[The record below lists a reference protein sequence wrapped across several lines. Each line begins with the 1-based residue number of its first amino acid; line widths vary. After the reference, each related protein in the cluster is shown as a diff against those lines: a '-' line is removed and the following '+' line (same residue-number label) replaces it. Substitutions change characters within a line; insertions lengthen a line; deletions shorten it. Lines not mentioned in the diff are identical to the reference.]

1 MADRNLQ
8 GTIVTARI
16 LVVDD
21 NEINLRL
28 LEARLG
34 AEFYEVT
41 TAVNGPEALA
51 LAATGAVDLVL
62 LDVMMPGMDG
72 YEVCRRLK
80 ADPQTMHIP
89 VVLVT
94 ALDQASDRIEG
105 LNAGADD
112 FLTKPA
118 RDLQLFTR
126 LRSLTRLKRVTD
138 ELRERAA
145 TALALFADE
154 EDVFRA
160 ASGRDRI
167 LMYGDDPR
175 ECSRL
180 LGMLHD
186 RFAIDAAAERED
198 FMTQLRAA
206 PEPEAALL
214 DLGASET
221 DVLRLLASLRTS
233 EAGRHLPVVVMGRPE
248 QETAIAKAM
257 EIGASDYIQKP
268 IDRNELRARLA
279 TQVRRRRYESRLRR
293 SLSDTVALAVRDPL
307 TGLHNRR
314 FFDARLAKA
323 VAQARSGRKRLSI
336 VVVDIDHFKRIN
348 DGCGHAAGD
357 EVLRQFAGRLQDSLR
372 GSDLACRIGGEEFVV
387 LMPDTD
393 GEDAMRVAERIRE
406 EVAAAPFAI
415 PGASVAV
422 TVSAG
427 LAELTT
433 GDDGS
438 SLVARA
444 DRSLYE
450 AKRAGRNR
458 VLAAAA

>member
-1 MADRNLQ
+1 M
-8 GTIVTARI
+8 TARI

-34 AEFYEVT
+34 AEFYEVVL
-41 TAVNGPEALA
+41 AVNGPEALA
-51 LAATGAVDLVL
+51 LAATGGIDLVL

-80 ADPQTMHIP
+80 ADPQTTHIP

-94 ALDQASDRIEG
+94 ALDQPSDRIEG

-126 LRSLTRLKRVTD
+126 VRSLTRLNRVTD
-138 ELRERAA
+138 ELRERTA

-167 LMYGDDPR
+167 LMFGDDPR
-175 ECSRL
+175 EATRL
-180 LGMLHD
+180 LAMLHD
-186 RFAIDAAAERED
+186 RFVIDATAERGA
-198 FMTQLRAA
+198 FMARLMEG

-214 DLGASET
+214 DLGAAEGSA
-221 DVLRLLASLRTS
+221 LRLVAALRTS
-233 EAGRHLPVVVMGRPE
+233 DAGRHLPIIAMGRPE
-248 QETAIAKAM
+248 QEAALAKAL
-257 EIGASDYIQKP
+257 EIGATDYILKP

-293 SLSDTVALAVRDPL
+293 SLTDTVALAVRDPL

-314 FFDARLAKA
+314 FCEARLAKA
-323 VAQARSGRKRLSI
+323 IDQARAGRRHLSI
-336 VVVDIDHFKRIN
+336 AVADIDHFKRIN
-348 DGCGHAAGD
+348 DSRGHAAGD
-357 EVLRQFAGRLQDSLR
+357 EVLRQFASRLQDALR

-393 GEDAMRVAERIRE
+393 GEDALRVAERVRE
-406 EVAAAPFAI
+406 RMAAAPFAL
-415 PGASVAV
+415 PGGDIAV

-427 LAELTT
+427 LAIYAD
-433 GDDGS
+433 GDDAA
-438 SLVARA
+438 SLLSRA

-450 AKRAGRNR
+450 AKRTGRNR
-458 VLAAAA
+458 VLALAA